1 MLVSCMDS
9 PVFLTTDALRVLGVR
24 TFGPRA
30 TLWIQAGF
38 EEREIR
44 KGKVLWPAT

>member
-9 PVFLTTDALRVLGVR
+9 TVFLTTDVLGVLGVR
-24 TFGPRA
+24 TFGPHA
-30 TLWIQAGF
+30 SLWIQAGF
-38 EEREIR
+38 EEWEIR